1 MKGSAVASFVKPG
14 AAALAFLLLVGIST
28 NARNARG
35 AGPSNTAPISDEAR
49 GKFNV
54 GVTLLTDPEGPRY
67 EEAYRQFKAAYAIS
81 PSSKILGNLG
91 LCAMKLERD
100 DEAIAAYEKYVAD
113 VGKDLPP
120 GDLKQ
125 ITDDLATLKAAVG
138 HVTVESDPPG
148 AQIFDAR
155 IPVRGERVLNDYG
168 AVSQATKLGL
178 HEGAHQLTARLAG
191 YTDQTW
197 DVDIAGGQEV
207 PPHKF
212 VFTKEPTASLTT
224 QPVAPPVVP
233 PTDVVTSRP
242 VGVGVWVGLG
252 VTGALTAATV
262 VTSVMAMSN
271 HNDYET
277 ALADRNVSKQ
287 NSLKDSG
294 QTINVVAD
302 ACLGG
307 AVAAAVVTGVLY
319 FTRPT
324 VTTESG
330 HARNT
335 LTVVPS
341 VGLSTASLD
350 LQGTF

>member
-1 MKGSAVASFVKPG
+1 MKGTALGSFVKPG
-14 AAALAFLLLVGIST
+14 AATLALLLVGIST
-28 NARNARG
+28 NARA
-35 AGPSNTAPISDEAR
+35 AGPTNTAPISDEAR
-49 GKFNV
+49 AKFNV

-120 GDLKQ
+120 ADLKQ
-125 ITDDLATLKAAVG
+125 ITDDLATLKASVG

-168 AVSQATKLGL
+168 AVSQVTKLGL
-178 HEGAHQLTARLAG
+178 RQGTHQLTAHLAG

-197 DVDIAGGQEV
+197 DVEVVGGQDV
-207 PPHKF
+207 PSHKF
-212 VFTKEPTASLTT
+212 VFTKDVTPSTTT
-224 QPVAPPVVP
+224 QQPVVP
-233 PTDVVTSRP
+233 PVIPPTQVSSRP

-271 HNDYET
+271 HDSYET
-277 ALADRNVSKQ
+277 AVTQRDVSKQ

-324 VTTESG
+324 VMTESG

-335 LTVVPS
+335 VTVVPS
-341 VGLSTASLD
+341 VGPSTAALD